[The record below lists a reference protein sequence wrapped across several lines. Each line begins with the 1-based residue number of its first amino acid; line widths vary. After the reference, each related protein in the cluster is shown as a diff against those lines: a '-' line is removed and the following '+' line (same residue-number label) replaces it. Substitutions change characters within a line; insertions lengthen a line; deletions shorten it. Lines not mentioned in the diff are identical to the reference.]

1 MIIET
6 TNINKKFAD
15 FELHNCS
22 LQIKEGSY
30 VVVLGLS
37 GAGKSVLLELLAGVL
52 KADSGEIFYQN
63 RELKYSDFKSGE
75 IGLMFQNYALFPH
88 MTVFDNIAYPLK
100 NQKKPKSEID
110 SEVNLL
116 SKKLEINHLLHR
128 KPGDLSGGEAQR
140 VALARI
146 LALKPKVL
154 LLDEP
159 LSAVDIQLKSSL
171 KRLLKKLNREG
182 LTIIHVTH
190 DYEEALA
197 LARHIVVM
205 DKGRIVQQGGPA
217 EVFKNPE
224 SPFVANF
231 MGAKNFFKAKKLDE
245 GEIIINNKIKL
256 FSNINSGKKN
266 GYAMV
271 SQEEISLFK
280 TKPEFSSARNLLSGV
295 ITDIIP
301 NQYGFE
307 VLLDCGLEFSVYI
320 TRKSLKSM
328 EINEGENL
336 WLSFKAASVK
346 FIEN

>member
-1 MIIET
+1 MSV
-6 TNINKKFAD
+6 
-15 FELHNCS
+15 FE
-22 LQIKEGSY
+22 
-30 VVVLGLS
+30 
-37 GAGKSVLLELLAGVL
+37 
-52 KADSGEIFYQN
+52 
-63 RELKYSDFKSGE
+63 
-75 IGLMFQNYALFPH
+75 
-88 MTVFDNIAYPLK
+88 NIAYPLK
-100 NQKKPKSEID
+100 NQKQSKSEIQT
-110 SEVNLL
+110 EVNSL
-116 SKKLEINHLLHR
+116 SKKLQINHLLHR
-128 KPGDLSGGEAQR
+128 KPDDLSGGEAQR

-159 LSAVDIQLKSSL
+159 LSAVDIQLKTSL

-205 DKGRIVQQGGPA
+205 DNGRIVQQGGPA

-231 MGAKNFFKAKKLDE
+231 MGAKNFFKAIKLDE

-328 EINEGENL
+328 DINEGENL